1 MCDIL
6 ICQGDW
12 RMNYLKKPFLKL
24 VFSLFI
30 LFIMQTT
37 PSYALSIENEV
48 LTLQEAAVFL
58 RIGQKDLED
67 LAIRNALPGRLVG
80 TEWRFSKTALLNWLS
95 GQEIKQEPVLSVSE
109 MSRISGRGSTSG
121 AEGNLGLPSVDK
133 KPEVIGSKPDLVT
146 AEDVFLRNEKVL
158 LKAGELSVEWGLLY
172 SYSDRQDI
180 LSSSERES
188 FNLALGFRYGLA
200 DNLQFFSSIP
210 LAYQTETAT
219 TFEERTRERKSQ
231 LGNITI
237 GLHRSIL
244 QEGLWK
250 PEVLLSI
257 EGQIPTGDNSYGIG
271 VSAAFV
277 KSLDPAVLFANIAY
291 QYNLKQSKQ
300 DLLLSEPKRMIS
312 ASLGYAY
319 ALNDTLTIGTSVSG
333 IFPQGATQ
341 TRKQFSLQLGLTSLL
356 SKDLYIEPSVSF
368 GLNRTASDVTLGAS
382 IVYTIGH

>member
-1 MCDIL
+1 
-6 ICQGDW
+6 
-12 RMNYLKKPFLKL
+12 MNYLKKPFLNL

-48 LTLQEAAVFL
+48 LTLQEAAIFL
-58 RIGQKDLED
+58 RIEQNELEN

-95 GQEIKQEPVLSVSE
+95 GQEIKQEPVLSVYE
-109 MSRISGRGSTSG
+109 MSRIAGRGSGSV
-121 AEGNLGLPSVDK
+121 AEGNPGLPVVDK
-133 KPEVIGSKPDLVT
+133 KPEVIGNKPDLAT
-146 AEDVFLRNEKVL
+146 AEDIFLRNEKVL
-158 LKAGELSVEWGLLY
+158 LKARELSVEWGMLY

-219 TFEERTRERKSQ
+219 TFEERTQERKSQ
-231 LGNITI
+231 
-237 GLHRSIL
+237 
-244 QEGLWK
+244 
-250 PEVLLSI
+250 
-257 EGQIPTGDNSYGIG
+257 
-271 VSAAFV
+271 F
-277 KSLDPAVLFANIAY
+277 
-291 QYNLKQSKQ
+291 
-300 DLLLSEPKRMIS
+300 
-312 ASLGYAY
+312 
-319 ALNDTLTIGTSVSG
+319 GTAVSG
-333 IFPQGATQ
+333 IFPQGDTQ